1 MAEGNNNKSKEIVQE
16 GLVGATASSNLA
28 NTASFTVAD
37 FEKLHAEEKAIKPVM
52 RESISAGRDAWLR
65 LKANKLAMISI
76 IILLLIGLF
85 AIIGQY
91 LTPHDYQTQNFDKIN
106 HPPSSEHW
114 FGTDSLGRD
123 MFERT
128 WMGAGISLQ
137 VGIYAALVD
146 LVLGVIIGGIMGYY
160 GGRVD
165 EILNRICEIL
175 YSIPN
180 MLVVILLI
188 VVLNPSMFTIVLALS
203 ITGWISMAWIVRGQV
218 MQLKNQEYVLAARA
232 LGASPFRIMF
242 KHLIPNSL
250 GPIIVTITMTVPQ
263 AIFAE
268 AFLSFLGLGIQL
280 PTASLG
286 TLIND
291 ALKAM
296 TIYPWRMLFPAVL
309 ISLTML
315 CFNIFGDGLR
325 DAFDPKL
332 KK

>member
-1 MAEGNNNKSKEIVQE
+1 MSDRTFSKE
-16 GLVGATASSNLA
+16 
-28 NTASFTVAD
+28 D
-37 FEKLHAEEKAIKPVM
+37 FQKLDRNEEHSEVVV
-52 RESISAGRDAWLR
+52 RESISAWKDAWIR
-65 LKANKLAMISI
+65 LKENKLAMLSLFILIVI
-76 IILLLIGLF
+76 IIM
-85 AIIGQY
+85 AIIGQW
-91 LTPHDYQTQNFDKIN
+91 LTPYDYKTNDLSITNQAPN
-106 HPPSSEHW
+106 SEHW
-114 FGTDSLGRD
+114 FGTDALGRD

-137 VGIYAALVD
+137 VGLYAALVD
-146 LVLGVIIGGIMGYY
+146 LFLGVIIGGIMGYY

-175 YSIPN
+175 YSIPS

-188 VVLNPSMFTIVLALS
+188 VVLEPSMFTIVLALS
-203 ITGWISMAWIVRGQV
+203 ITGWINMAWIVRGQV
-218 MQLKNQEYVLAARA
+218 MQLKSQEYVLAARTI
-232 LGASPFRIMF
+232 GASTSHIMR
-242 KHLIPNSL
+242 KHLIPNAM
-250 GPIIVTITMTVPQ
+250 GPIIVTITMTVPS

-268 AFLSFLGLGIQL
+268 AFLSFLGLGVQS
-280 PTASLG
+280 PAASLG

-296 TIYPWRMLFPAVL
+296 TVYPWRMIFPAVL

-325 DAFDPKL
+325 DALDPKM

>member
-1 MAEGNNNKSKEIVQE
+1 MSEQTLSRDDFNKLDRQSQHSEV
-16 GLVGATASSNLA
+16 V
-28 NTASFTVAD
+28 V
-37 FEKLHAEEKAIKPVM
+37 
-52 RESISAGRDAWLR
+52 RESMSAWQDAWLR
-65 LKANKLAMISI
+65 LRGNKLAMLSL
-76 IILLLIGLF
+76 ILLILIVIF
-85 AIIGQY
+85 AIFGQMM
-91 LTPHDYQTQNFDKIN
+91 TPFDYQTNDLSNTNQAPN
-106 HPPSSEHW
+106 SEHW
-114 FGTDSLGRD
+114 FGTDALGRD

-137 VGIYAALVD
+137 VGLYAALVD

-165 EILNRICEIL
+165 EVLNRFCEIM
-175 YSIPN
+175 YSIPS

-188 VVLNPSMFTIVLALS
+188 VVLEPSMFTIVLALS
-203 ITGWISMAWIVRGQV
+203 ITGWINMAWIVRGQV
-218 MQLKNQEYVLAARA
+218 MQLKGQEYILAARA
-232 LGASPFRIMF
+232 LGANTTHIMR
-242 KHLIPNSL
+242 KHLIPNAM
-250 GPIIVTITMTVPQ
+250 GPIIVTITMTVPS

-268 AFLSFLGLGIQL
+268 AFLSFLGLGVQS
-280 PTASLG
+280 PAASLG

-296 TIYPWRMLFPAVL
+296 TVYPWRMLFPAVL

-325 DAFDPKL
+325 DALDPKM

>member
-1 MAEGNNNKSKEIVQE
+1 MADKQLTPDDFIKLESSEKKSEIV
-16 GLVGATASSNLA
+16 V
-28 NTASFTVAD
+28 
-37 FEKLHAEEKAIKPVM
+37 
-52 RESISAGRDAWLR
+52 RESVSAWKDAWLR
-65 LKANKLAMISI
+65 LSSSKLSMISLAILI
-76 IILLLIGLF
+76 IISLF
-85 AIIGQY
+85 AIFGQMM
-91 LTPHDYQTQNFDKIN
+91 TPHDYQTNNLSMTNQ
-106 HPPSSEHW
+106 PPSSEYW

-123 MFERT
+123 MFART

-137 VGIYAALVD
+137 VGLYAALID
-146 LVLGVIIGGIMGYY
+146 LVVGVIIGGIMGYY
-160 GGRVD
+160 GGKVD
-165 EILNRICEIL
+165 EVLNRICEIL

-188 VVLNPSMFTIVLALS
+188 VVLKPSMFTIVLALA

-232 LGASPFRIMF
+232 LGASPSRIMF
-242 KHLIPNSL
+242 KHLIPNAI
-250 GPIIVTITMTVPQ
+250 GPIIVTITMTVPS

-268 AFLSFLGLGIQL
+268 AFLSFLGLGVQS
-280 PTASLG
+280 PAASLG

-296 TIYPWRMLFPAVL
+296 TNYPWRMLFPTVL

-325 DAFDPKL
+325 DALDPRM